1 MSPNV
6 AAQIQAGGATV
17 GDTVKVRM
25 QSGSIRDFTLVSQQ
39 DAAPEKGMISNIS
52 PIGQAL
58 LGCKAG
64 ERRQYQAGERTM
76 EMEVLGVSK
85 QASA

>member
-6 AAQIQAGGATV
+6 AAQIQTGGATV

-25 QSGSIRDFTLVSQQ
+25 QSGATRDFTLASQQ
-39 DAAPEKGMISNIS
+39 DAAPEKGRISNTS

-64 ERRQYQAGERTM
+64 ERRQYQAGDRTL
-76 EMEVLGVSK
+76 EMEVLDVSK
-85 QASA
+85 QAST